1 MREIQETNIIKKP
14 TYSSEYIKFA
24 LIYPNQYRAGI
35 SNYAIQLIYRLL
47 NKENNISCERI
58 FWEDQSVIK
67 SIENGTKLEEFDVI
81 GFSVQYEIDYFN
93 IAEILKRASIPLL
106 AKNRERPLLIA
117 GGPCVLE
124 NPIPL
129 SNIFDLFI
137 LGDIEPI
144 IHHLIEYI
152 ALDPYEQKENIKKYS
167 EIDGF
172 LFQNFD
178 FLKNLIKKSQVSDL
192 DSAPHAIRQI
202 IPFNI
207 EDESQLGFGR
217 SILLDCCR
225 GCRGKCNFCLI
236 GWQNNPYRERSLNK
250 ITEIIDKCIKVNH
263 SEKIAL
269 VGSGISYHKNLND
282 LAWYIA
288 NLGYKLSIPSLRA
301 DKFDEDLAEAL
312 YHSGL
317 NQITFAPETGSD
329 KLRENI
335 NKNMSNE
342 DILQAIKIAI
352 DKKIEKIKLY
362 FMIDLPTEKTED
374 IESIVILIKNILNI
388 GMKKRNLSISI
399 NNFIPKPH
407 TPFQWSK
414 VSEIKD
420 IRGKIK
426 FLNKELKKQMGIRTS
441 ISDPKW
447 ARIQTILSR
456 GDKNI
461 ANFLFR
467 ISEQGKD
474 LGSIRRILN
483 EMRLSF
489 DDLTGELDVNKE
501 LPWDFIDV
509 GIKKEKLSKIWL
521 YINKESD

>member
-47 NKENNISCERI
+47 NKENSISCERV

-81 GFSVQYEIDYFN
+81 GFSIQYELDYFN
-93 IAEILKRASIPLL
+93 IVEILKKASIPIL
-106 AKNRERPLLIA
+106 ARIREKPLLIA
-117 GGPCVLE
+117 GGPCILE
-124 NPIPL
+124 NPTPL

-137 LGDIEPI
+137 LGDIEQVL
-144 IHHLIEYI
+144 HHLIDYI
-152 ALDPYEQKENIKKYS
+152 KLETPKKKKKIKRYS
-167 EIDGF
+167 EVDGF
-172 LFQNFD
+172 LFQNYNITRNFV
-178 FLKNLIKKSQVSDL
+178 KKSQVTDL

-217 SILLDCCR
+217 SILLNCCR
-225 GCRGKCNFCLI
+225 GCKGKCNFCLI

-250 ITEIIDKCIKVNH
+250 IIKIIDECIKVNH

-269 VGSGISYHKNLND
+269 IGSGISYHKNLND

-312 YHSGL
+312 NYSGL

-329 KLRENI
+329 KLRDI
-335 NKNMSNE
+335 VNKNMSNE
-342 DILQAIKIAI
+342 DILRAIKIAM
-352 DKKIEKIKLY
+352 DNKIEKIKLY
-362 FMIDLPTEKTED
+362 FMIDLPTEIKED
-374 IESIVILIKNILNI
+374 IEGIPILIKNILNI
-388 GMKKRNLSISI
+388 GIKKRNLSISV

-407 TPFQWSK
+407 TPFQWSRI
-414 VSEIKD
+414 SNIKD

-426 FLNKELKKQMGIRTS
+426 YLNNELKKQLGIKTS
-441 ISDPKW
+441 FSDPKW
-447 ARIQTILSR
+447 ARIQIILSR
-456 GDKNI
+456 GDKTIADFLIHCSNI
-461 ANFLFR
+461 LF
-467 ISEQGKD
+467 
-474 LGSIRRILN
+474 
-483 EMRLSF
+483 F
-489 DDLTGELDVNKE
+489 
-501 LPWDFIDV
+501 P
-509 GIKKEKLSKIWL
+509 
-521 YINKESD
+521 